1 MITEVLFLLLILS
14 LCFILFL
21 ILLQFWHILKT
32 REGVESALN
41 NHEFSADTIDT
52 PKECI
57 EHCKETRMFKDCIKE
72 GKVYFQGG
80 KKQRTLDR
88 IDKASNRTIN
98 KIYAEYKKRKLKE
111 NGEITKRAFERQLI
125 GLHLSGISH
134 FVKMKDVKSYSKS
147 SEIK

>member
-57 EHCKETRMFKDCIKE
+57 EHYKETRMFKGCIKE

-88 IDKASNRTIN
+88 VDKASNRTIN
-98 KIYAEYKKRKLKE
+98 KIYAEYKQHKLKE
-111 NGEITKRAFERQLI
+111 NGEITKRAFERHVI

-147 SEIK
+147 